1 MDEVILARHGESELS
16 VAGTVNGN
24 PAVACALTKAGEEQA
39 RRLGERLAD
48 VEIDLG
54 VTSEFERAWQTAD
67 LALACRDVPRLVVPE
82 LNDVRFGDFEGRTLA
97 DYRSWAAANEPTA
110 EAPGGGES
118 RAATVARYVRAYRT
132 ILARPEQTVLVV
144 AHGLPIRYV
153 LNALEE
159 TAPAPLVEQ
168 VAYAEPYVL
177 GRAEFER
184 AADLLERWAIRPAWA
199 QDPGTSARP
208 STGF

>member
-16 VAGTVNGN
+16 VVGTVNGD
-24 PAVACALTKAGEEQA
+24 PAVACALTPTGEEQA
-39 RRLGERLAD
+39 RRLGERLSEI
-48 VEIDLG
+48 EIDLCA
-54 VTSEFERAWQTAD
+54 TSEFERARQTAD
-67 LALACRDVPRLVVPE
+67 LALAGRDVPRFVMPE
-82 LNDVRFGDFEGRTLA
+82 LNDVRFGEFEGRTLA
-97 DYRSWAAANEPTA
+97 DYRGWAAANEPTTA
-110 EAPGGGES
+110 APGGGES

-159 TAPAPLVEQ
+159 KVPAPLVEQ
-168 VAYAEPYVL
+168 VAYAEPYAL

-184 AADLLERWAIRPAWA
+184 AADLLERWAIHPVWI
-199 QDPGTSARP
+199 
-208 STGF
+208 